1 MATIPVLDADSVE
14 VEVELPLTPG
24 RAAAAASR
32 PVVISTEDLAALS
45 PLASGRGAA
54 AASKPVVLST
64 EDLAVLTAI
73 SGKLNWA
80 FDVAVEPTVTAGA
93 YTAGDIIGGL
103 MDFANI
109 ARAADELVVIMGV
122 QVVSKAAVVPALTLI
137 LFNADPGSTTTTDN
151 AAYSLNAADAFKV
164 IASIPIPT
172 IQDHGTPNSWRS
184 ENLGIVA
191 APYTGARNLKGVLV
205 DATGVTLTAT
215 SDIQVRL
222 RGVGA

>member
-80 FDVAVEPTVTAGA
+80 FNVAVEPTVTAG
-93 YTAGDIIGGL
+93 GDIIGGL